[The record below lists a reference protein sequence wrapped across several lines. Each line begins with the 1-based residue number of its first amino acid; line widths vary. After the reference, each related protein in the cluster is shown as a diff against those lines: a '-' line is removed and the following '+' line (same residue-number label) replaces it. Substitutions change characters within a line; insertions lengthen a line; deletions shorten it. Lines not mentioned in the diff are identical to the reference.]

1 LTAATTYS
9 WTVKAAD
16 TNGAEGAVSLA
27 ASGTT
32 TGTPPPPAATC
43 YTASNYSHTV
53 AGRAYAL
60 FGLTYANGSNQS
72 MGLWNIFATT
82 TLKKTGANY
91 YVIGTCP

>member
-1 LTAATTYS
+1 
-9 WTVKAAD
+9 V
-16 TNGAEGAVSLA
+16 EGAASVA

-32 TGTPPPPAATC
+32 TGTPPPPTATC
-43 YTASNYSHTV
+43 TTASNYAHTT

-60 FGLTYANGSNQS
+60 FGITYANGSNQN

-82 TLKKTGANY
+82 TLKMTGSNY